1 MVCECKLVREAL
13 LVPKFNQGRAGSLSA
28 QSLLHITTIYF
39 LQRRPPLTNLY
50 PLLPAVQSTML
61 NSLKDKEQ
69 AALAELL
76 LFLHSSGAVT
86 SKDVMEA
93 LITFTV
99 QLEDL
104 R

>member
-1 MVCECKLVREAL
+1 
-13 LVPKFNQGRAGSLSA
+13 
-28 QSLLHITTIYF
+28 
-39 LQRRPPLTNLY
+39 
-50 PLLPAVQSTML
+50 ML

-86 SKDVMEA
+86 SKDVVDA